1 MSPRRWIDRVSD
13 ILDACHE
20 ILDMVQAMDYLAF
33 SADLKTIRAV
43 ELNFIIMGEAASA
56 IPEFIQESHPEIPWH
71 QMRGVRNRLVHA
83 YYEVSPAILWQT
95 VTVDIPLMIPAL
107 KRLLQES

>member
-1 MSPRRWIDRVSD
+1 
-13 ILDACHE
+13 
-20 ILDMVQAMDYLAF
+20 MDYLAF

-83 YYEVSPAILWQT
+83 YYEVSPAILWKT
-95 VTVDIPLMIPAL
+95 VRVDIPLMILAL